1 MEYAN
6 HPAPRNVKPKLNLQV
21 FLRIRNLFFFFG
33 FGSGMVAPEAIP
45 RRNDWVSCGLSP
57 CRKTPR
63 GTIKRELRATSIF
76 ARGRNLA
83 AEFIVVMFLVSLWER
98 KIDVL
103 SAKAESKAY
112 LSLRGTRWRGSTKR
126 AGKKFL
132 REGEKKIIPCEQG
145 PNQTSDGKQLPSTAG
160 QPLQSHSPRK

>member
-6 HPAPRNVKPKLNLQV
+6 HPAPRNVKPKLNLQA
-21 FLRIRNLFFFFG
+21 FLIIRNLVFFG
-33 FGSGMVAPEAIP
+33 FGPGIVAPEAIP

-83 AEFIVVMFLVSLWER
+83 AEFIAVMFLVWLLER
-98 KIDVL
+98 KTDVL
-103 SAKAESKAY
+103 NAKAESKAY
-112 LSLRGTRWRGSTKR
+112 LSLRGTRWRGSTK
-126 AGKKFL
+126 
-132 REGEKKIIPCEQG
+132 
-145 PNQTSDGKQLPSTAG
+145 
-160 QPLQSHSPRK
+160 